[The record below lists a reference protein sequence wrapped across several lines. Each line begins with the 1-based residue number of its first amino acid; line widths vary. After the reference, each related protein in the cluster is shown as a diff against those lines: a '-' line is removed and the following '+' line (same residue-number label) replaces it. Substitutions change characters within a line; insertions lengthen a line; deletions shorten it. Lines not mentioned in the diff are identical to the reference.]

1 MRTASFSPIAPFA
14 LIFALAIP
22 AAQAAPDALQNY
34 EKHCQKCHGKDGKG
48 QTRLG
53 KKSGAPDMSDPARQ
67 AKLNDD
73 DAFKGIKFG
82 RKNAKGEEKMDAFG
96 SDLTD
101 PEITALVT
109 YIRTFAK

>member
-1 MRTASFSPIAPFA
+1 MKTVSCLPV
-14 LIFALAIP
+14 LALALVFSGV
-22 AAQAAPDALQNY
+22 AAHAAPDALQNY
-34 EKHCQKCHGKDGKG
+34 EKHCRKCHGPDGKA

-53 KKSGAPDMSDPARQ
+53 KKSGAPDLSDPARR
-67 AKLNDD
+67 AKLTDD

-82 RKNAKGEEKMDAFG
+82 RKNAQGEEKMDAFG
-96 SDLTD
+96 PDLSD

>member
-1 MRTASFSPIAPFA
+1 MKTVSFSPIATFA
-14 LIFALAIP
+14 LVLGLAIP
-22 AAQAAPDALQNY
+22 ATHAAPDALQNY
-34 EKHCQKCHGKDGKG
+34 EKHCRKCHGPDGKA

-53 KKSGAPDMSDPARQ
+53 KKSGAPDLSDPARQ
-67 AKLNDD
+67 AKLTDD

-101 PEITALVT
+101 PQITALVA